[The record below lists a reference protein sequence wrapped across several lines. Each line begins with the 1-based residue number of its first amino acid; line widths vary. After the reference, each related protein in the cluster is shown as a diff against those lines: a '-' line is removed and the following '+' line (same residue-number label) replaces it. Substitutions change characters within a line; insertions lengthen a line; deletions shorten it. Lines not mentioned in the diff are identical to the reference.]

1 MPNGRSGGFVIEK
14 ADLKSLVE
22 ALPHSTVVGKIIA
35 LPMPLQPADVLEMP
49 PRPADALETARFIDE
64 CPNDRIAVEEQYHT
78 DYIIHLSNEPK
89 IIWLLVGSEAPV
101 FLELRQRH
109 QRWAA
114 EHSDWNG
121 WIAF

>member
-35 LPMPLQPADVLEMP
+35 LSMR
-49 PRPADALETARFIDE
+49 PRPADALETARFVDE
-64 CPNDRIAVEEQYHT
+64 CPNDRIAVEEQGHKAYV
-78 DYIIHLSNEPK
+78 IHLSNEPK
-89 IIWLLVGSEAPV
+89 IIWLLVGSEAPI

-109 QRWAA
+109 QRWAT
-114 EHSDWNG
+114 EHPDWNG